1 MAKKLRGQTAT
12 IEAEESDSGDIITL
26 GVLDNPEVAAPEQE
40 VQELRGAGSTEWQDI
55 QKTATSA
62 TVSGE
67 VAEYDLDAWDR
78 LVNYAEAAGKL
89 DDSPE
94 VKTFILTVEFEA
106 SDGSTKSITAGPGY
120 VDGSIPIGGG
130 REEWIG
136 LDLEFVCRTIS
147 DITNT
152 DAAVA

>member
-12 IEAEESDSGDIITL
+12 IEAEEAETGDIITL
-26 GVLDNPEVAAPEQE
+26 GVLDNPEVTAPEQE

-67 VAEYDLDAWDR
+67 IAEYDLDAWDR
-78 LVNYAEAAGKL
+78 LIDYDSTAGKL
-89 DDSPE
+89 DDSAE
-94 VKTFILTVEFEA
+94 VKTFLITVSWEA
-106 SDGSTKSITAGPGY
+106 SDGSTKEIVAGPGY
-120 VDGSIPIGGG
+120 IDGSVPIGGG

-136 LDLEFVCRTIS
+136 LDPEWVCKTIS

-152 DAAVA
+152 DATAV

>member
-1 MAKKLRGQTAT
+1 MAKKLRGQSAT
-12 IEAEESDSGDIITL
+12 IEVEEEESGDILTL
-26 GVLDNPEVAAPEQE
+26 GVLDNPEVTAPEQE

-67 VAEYDLDAWDR
+67 VADMQLDAWDQ
-78 LVNYAEAAGKL
+78 LVDYDTANSKL

-94 VKTFILTVEFEA
+94 VKTFLITVEWEA
-106 SDGSTKSITAGPGY
+106 SDGSTKAITAGPGY

-130 REEWIG
+130 REEWAG
-136 LDLEFVCRTIS
+136 LDLEFVCKTIS
-147 DITNT
+147 DIVNT
-152 DAAVA
+152 DASA